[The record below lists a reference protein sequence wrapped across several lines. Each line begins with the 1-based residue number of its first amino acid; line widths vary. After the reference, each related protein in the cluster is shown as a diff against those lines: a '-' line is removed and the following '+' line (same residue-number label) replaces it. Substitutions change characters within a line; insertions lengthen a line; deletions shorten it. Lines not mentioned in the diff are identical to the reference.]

1 MVAHGSST
9 FTDALSTL
17 KAEGSALLVVGTV
30 PQEKFGAVTTHLLGD
45 QEGGPRRRLFV
56 TTNDRLDEIRARLP
70 EPPGL
75 PLRQSTRVITIT
87 ERERSAAAPP
97 IADSAELPTEQVSKG
112 ELSALSERILQ
123 TIDEF
128 ERLAGS
134 LEPAELRVSVDSLTP
149 ILDAHDEEDVFRMVH
164 LLNHLVRKKSGMIHY
179 HLPVERES
187 ATVRMFAPLFD
198 AVVELRMQ
206 DGALQQR
213 WHLQDSDISSEWLP
227 VT

>member
-9 FTDALSTL
+9 FTDALSSL
-17 KAEGSALLVVGTV
+17 KDEGSALLVVGTV
-30 PQEKFGAVTTHLLGD
+30 PQEKFGEMTTQLLGD
-45 QEGGPRRRLFV
+45 EEGGPRRRLFV
-56 TTNDRLDEIRARLP
+56 TTHGRLDEIRERLP
-70 EPPGL
+70 DPAEL

-87 ERERSAAAPP
+87 ERERSAVAQPM
-97 IADSAELPTEQVSKG
+97 ADSVELPTEEVSRG

-134 LEPAELRVSVDSLTP
+134 LSSAELRVSVDSLTA
-149 ILDAHDEEDVFRMVH
+149 ILDAHEQEDVFRMVH

-179 HLPVERES
+179 HLPVERGN
-187 ATVRMFAPLFD
+187 ATVRLFAPLFD

-206 DGALQQR
+206 EGVLQQR
-213 WHLQDSDISSEWLP
+213 WHLQDSDVSSEWLP